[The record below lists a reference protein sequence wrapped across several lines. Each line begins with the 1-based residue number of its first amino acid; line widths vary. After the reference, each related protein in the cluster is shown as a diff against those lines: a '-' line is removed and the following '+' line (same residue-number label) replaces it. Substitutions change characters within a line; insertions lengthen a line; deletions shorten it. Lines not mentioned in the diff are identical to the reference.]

1 MDYKALIKRL
11 RDISMQT
18 GSLCCFGCGYEH
30 NCSIHGCAVLKEAAA
45 ALCALTDE
53 VFGLKAELETARA
66 ERDAAIDD
74 LSGQCEY
81 CAKNDDCI
89 SRKGPH
95 YDCWQ
100 WRGIKGKETSND
112 KV

>member
-1 MDYKALIKRL
+1 MEIKKLVERMR
-11 RDISMQT
+11 RDADAYRSGAT
-18 GSLCCFGCGYEH
+18 LGRAYVGSED
-30 NCSIHGCAVLKEAAA
+30 VLDAAA
-45 ALCALTDE
+45 NAIETLLS
-53 VFGLKAELETARA
+53 ELETARA

>member
-1 MDYKALIKRL
+1 MNCLTPVEKLVKRMR
-11 RDISMQT
+11 RD
-18 GSLCCFGCGYEH
+18 
-30 NCSIHGCAVLKEAAA
+30 AVAYRSGATLGRAYVDSEDVLDAAA
-45 ALCALTDE
+45 NAIETLLS
-53 VFGLKAELETARA
+53 ELETARS
-66 ERDAAIDD
+66 ERDAAVED

-89 SRKGPH
+89 SRKGEH
-95 YDCWQ
+95 WNCWQ